1 MTPEEYER
9 FKEAEKAHLRQL
21 REVKK
26 MHEKLSRKAR
36 ITQAVTDMTEGVRA
50 LFNEHE
56 EMIARL
62 ERDTFESEARLD
74 VALDHMGADDIVPEE
89 PEAADS
95 EVEKASG
102 SHAVDSSAEYPP
114 EKTIGRMKR

>member
-21 REVKK
+21 RELKK
-26 MHEKLSRKAR
+26 THEQLSRKAR
-36 ITQAVTDMTEGVRA
+36 ISQAVTDMTEGVRS

-56 EMIARL
+56 EMMARL

-74 VALDHMGADDIVPEE
+74 VALDHIEAEGTVPEE
-89 PEAADS
+89 PEAVDS
-95 EVEKASG
+95 EADKPSG
-102 SHAVDSSAEYPP
+102 SRAVDASAEHPP